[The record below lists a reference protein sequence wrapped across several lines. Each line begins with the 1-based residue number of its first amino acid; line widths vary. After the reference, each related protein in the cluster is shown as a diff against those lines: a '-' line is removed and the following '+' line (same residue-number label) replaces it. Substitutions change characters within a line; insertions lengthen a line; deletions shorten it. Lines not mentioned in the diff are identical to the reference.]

1 MPHSRVWWRHGRI
14 AALLFAAL
22 AGWLRPAGGSASA
35 CLGDDDSELVYAAD
49 GSVTGIRHHW
59 AFDDM
64 FSAFATQGMQSK
76 VKGQFSREELAP
88 LAQTNIELLKEYKY
102 FNYATA
108 DGKKAPFA
116 DPLPGYWLDYKNAI
130 LILNFTLPFS
140 HPVKAKQ
147 LRVEIY
153 DPTIFVDFE
162 FAKRQPVNSTA
173 RRPAASSTSSCRR
186 TSPPRNRRSSARLS
200 SIRSPRRRIGAR
212 NSPTRSW

>member
-1 MPHSRVWWRHGRI
+1 M
-14 AALLFAAL
+14 AALLRFLFAAL
-22 AGWLRPAGGSASA
+22 AGVGFALPAAA
-35 CLGDDDSELVYAAD
+35 HPHVWVTMTSELVYAAD

-88 LAQTNIELLKEYKY
+88 LAQTNIESLKEYRY
-102 FNYATA
+102 FNYAIA

-116 DPLPGYWLDYKNAI
+116 DPLPGYWLDYKESI
-130 LILNFTLPFS
+130 LILNFTLPFR
-140 HPVKAKQ
+140 HPVKAKY

-162 FAKRQPVNSTA
+162 FAKGKPVKLDGAPAGCKLDVELPQAFTAAQSQRLGKSFFNSL
-173 RRPAASSTSSCRR
+173 TSAQ
-186 TSPPRNRRSSARLS
+186 NW
-200 SIRSPRRRIGAR
+200 GAQFA
-212 NSPTRSW
+212 NKILVNCP

>member
-1 MPHSRVWWRHGRI
+1 MATLLRF
-14 AALLFAAL
+14 LFAAL
-22 AGWLRPAGGSASA
+22 ASVGFALPAAA
-35 CLGDDDSELVYAAD
+35 HPHVWVTMTSELVYAPD

-64 FSAFATQGMQSK
+64 FSAFATQGIPSK

-88 LAQTNIELLKEYKY
+88 LAQTNIDSLKEYKY

-116 DPLPGYWLDYKNAI
+116 DPLPGYWLDYKDSI
-130 LILNFTLPFS
+130 LILNFTLPFR
-140 HPVKAKQ
+140 HPVKAKL

-162 FAKRQPVNSTA
+162 FAKGKPVKLDGAPAGCKLDVELPQVITAAQSQRLGESFFNSL
-173 RRPAASSTSSCRR
+173 TSAQ
-186 TSPPRNRRSSARLS
+186 NW
-200 SIRSPRRRIGAR
+200 GAQFA
-212 NSPTRSW
+212 NKILVNCP